1 MKLSYKKYFLTI
13 VICIFSI
20 VIKSYNV
27 CASNII
33 KVNSQLNDKYKI
45 GHTIPVEVL
54 VQADESDLSGELKMC
69 VLEDTYTHKVNIVN
83 RNSKKY
89 TFNIP
94 VKQLTKEI
102 NVTLESN
109 KKIVDEKKL
118 NINTLNN
125 DVCCIGV
132 LSDSYKDFNFLSD
145 LKVSPLCINKAECI
159 NLNDKELN
167 LELLNCLDLII
178 LDNFNPNKLSD
189 ISSDSLDKWIRN
201 GGIIFLGS
209 GKYANK
215 NLKGVFENINNTTHV
230 GNGSIVPVKF
240 DINMNN
246 THKLQKCILN
256 NLNNKILSNLSSNV
270 NLKNNLNNIK
280 QLNGTANSMLK
291 LNNNI
296 MYFLICV
303 LVIYIASGIFIIV
316 LKKNNIYCWLGL
328 IVITSLVTFSV
339 YEIEGIGKE
348 KITMAC
354 LNKYYEGGRNSER
367 LMNMYPCN
375 KKIKL
380 SLDNAIDICNIDS
393 NNFSIDNI
401 DKIIDY
407 DHIKETKYLYSSF
420 VDNVDFEEVN
430 NINIENNHVDGE
442 IKNNLP
448 YDLKDCLLIVGNSCI
463 KIGSLKQGESIKL
476 NYELDN
482 NLNCVGDY
490 EYVNLMEQEL
500 ENKYEKQLLRAYLNS
515 NKYEKFNCNL
525 IGFSKRK
532 ISHKINNKNK
542 KLNSIN
548 IDVCPIK
555 INFISKQIKY
565 PFGLIK
571 PIVSKQLNNDNVS
584 FKEYTFKKDESI
596 YIYYVLP
603 KDMNIKEIEL
613 TDSFKDG
620 QFIVERFDYGSS
632 SWKKIDS
639 LVMRNIDDL
648 NTNKLLALR
657 LKGKG
662 RVLIP
667 DISLKGIMN

>member
-1 MKLSYKKYFLTI
+1 M
-13 VICIFSI
+13 
-20 VIKSYNV
+20 
-27 CASNII
+27 
-33 KVNSQLNDKYKI
+33 
-45 GHTIPVEVL
+45 
-54 VQADESDLSGELKMC
+54 
-69 VLEDTYTHKVNIVN
+69 
-83 RNSKKY
+83 
-89 TFNIP
+89 
-94 VKQLTKEI
+94 
-102 NVTLESN
+102 
-109 KKIVDEKKL
+109 
-118 NINTLNN
+118 
-125 DVCCIGV
+125 
-132 LSDSYKDFNFLSD
+132 
-145 LKVSPLCINKAECI
+145 
-159 NLNDKELN
+159 
-167 LELLNCLDLII
+167 
-178 LDNFNPNKLSD
+178 
-189 ISSDSLDKWIRN
+189 
-201 GGIIFLGS
+201 
-209 GKYANK
+209 
-215 NLKGVFENINNTTHV
+215 
-230 GNGSIVPVKF
+230 
-240 DINMNN
+240 
-246 THKLQKCILN
+246 
-256 NLNNKILSNLSSNV
+256 
-270 NLKNNLNNIK
+270 
-280 QLNGTANSMLK
+280 
-291 LNNNI
+291 
-296 MYFLICV
+296 
-303 LVIYIASGIFIIV
+303 
-316 LKKNNIYCWLGL
+316 
-328 IVITSLVTFSV
+328 
-339 YEIEGIGKE
+339 
-348 KITMAC
+348 
-354 LNKYYEGGRNSER
+354 
-367 LMNMYPCN
+367 
-375 KKIKL
+375 
-380 SLDNAIDICNIDS
+380 
-393 NNFSIDNI
+393 
-401 DKIIDY
+401 
-407 DHIKETKYLYSSF
+407 
-420 VDNVDFEEVN
+420 DFEEVN